1 MTLSYTVAWE
11 KEGRGEYDVE
21 GVAASW
27 RTTIPET
34 NQLTQLLSAVKPAPT
49 ALELKPREERT
60 RCVRTTLLAAWAAI
74 CEGEGDRPEAGGGV
88 LF

>member
-34 NQLTQLLSAVKPAPT
+34 NQLTQLLSAV
-49 ALELKPREERT
+49 
-60 RCVRTTLLAAWAAI
+60 
-74 CEGEGDRPEAGGGV
+74 
-88 LF
+88 